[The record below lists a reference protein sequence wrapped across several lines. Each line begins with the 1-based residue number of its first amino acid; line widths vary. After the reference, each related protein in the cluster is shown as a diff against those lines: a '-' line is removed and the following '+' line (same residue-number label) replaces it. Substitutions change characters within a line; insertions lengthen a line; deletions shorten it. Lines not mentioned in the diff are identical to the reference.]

1 MTDPKY
7 AVGDRVRF
15 QGHPA
20 VVEHTG
26 IVWSAEA
33 PYMLLGYWLVFP
45 DGSFSGWHAEDL
57 LTKEEAE

>member
-15 QGHPA
+15 HGQPA
-20 VVEHTG
+20 VVKGQG
-26 IVWSAEA
+26 IICPGDSI
-33 PYMLLGYWLVFP
+33 YHFLGYELIFP
-45 DGSFSGWHAEDL
+45 DGNFSGWHAEDL